1 MTKKNELLWYESHT
15 RQAPIAVLMIIYN
28 VLKSLIRTWWPFILI
43 LIFRSDFIRPETA
56 KWWVGGIT
64 FMVILIS
71 IWRYCR
77 FYFFLSEDKLHVFK
91 GIFTRVK
98 LDIPFDRIQS
108 ITFEQNV
115 IHQLFKVARVKVDTA
130 GSSSEEF
137 EFAALDLKKADQL
150 RSFILSRKTSN
161 VTEAVTDQKTTGRLL
176 LNLEISDLLKVGI
189 SQNHFRTTGIVVAF
203 LLGLRDRIK
212 EALGDR
218 YLNEFDSL
226 TERLFQ
232 NIVVYGLGLFI
243 TILILSF
250 FGTLIY
256 SVLKYYDF
264 KLWKSKDGYRM
275 ESGLFNR
282 REQAARDQ
290 KIQIVRWVNNPLR
303 SIFSITQL
311 RFFQASSGSGSSKT
325 SISVPGV
332 PLTLMQDILKYYFGR
347 TIEDIDAYQFGID
360 RSYLIRRLLYLVLI
374 PAIILLSVGIIT
386 KAFGWCFFSAFWLLI
401 GFFYQYHLHRKWRY
415 YLQDDGVLTVSG
427 VVERVHKALLLR
439 KVQGVQLKQSPYQ
452 WRHGLATIVFHSAS
466 GDLQIPYVKM
476 DLALQIKNYTL
487 YKVESSRQ
495 KWM

>member
-1 MTKKNELLWYESHT
+1 MTKKSELLWYESHT
-15 RQAPIAVLMIIYN
+15 RQAPVAILMIIFN

-43 LIFRSDFIRPETA
+43 LIFRSDFIRPETV
-56 KWWVGGIT
+56 KWWVGVIT
-64 FMVILIS
+64 FIVILIS
-71 IWRYCR
+71 VWRYFR

-91 GIFTRVK
+91 GVFTRVK

-108 ITFEQNV
+108 ITFEQNI

-150 RSFILSRKTSN
+150 RAFILSRKTSN
-161 VTEAVTDQKTTGRLL
+161 IADDVTEQKTSGRLL

-226 TERLFQ
+226 TEQLFE

-303 SIFSITQL
+303 DIFSITQL

-325 SISVPGV
+325 SISVPGL
-332 PLTLMQDILKYYFGR
+332 PQTLMKDILRYYFGR
-347 TIEDIDAYQFGID
+347 NIGNIGANEYGID
-360 RSYLIRRLLYLVLI
+360 RSFLIRRSLYLVLV

-386 KAFGWCFFSAFWLLI
+386 QTFSWWYFSVFWLVA
-401 GFFYQYHLHRKWRY
+401 GFFYQFHLHRKWRY
-415 YLQDDGVLTVSG
+415 YLQEDGVLTVSG

-439 KVQGVQLKQSPYQ
+439 KVQGVQIKQSPYQ
-452 WRHGLATIVFHSAS
+452 WRNGLATVIFHSAS
-466 GDLQIPYVKM
+466 GDLQIPYIRM
-476 DLALQIKNYTL
+476 DLALRIKNYTL